1 MPWPYST
8 PHVAPLYPELPY
20 PYRGIRKLSV
30 YCRCDRASLAAF
42 LPPEFELLGDVCE
55 VFVMQAPD
63 AGALGSY
70 DEAGLVIPVRYD
82 GTDGAHVSLEYVTT
96 DDALCA
102 GREIW
107 GYPKKLAAVTFDEGQ
122 DRSVRGHV
130 SRRGQTLI
138 DVQFTPADRQFDKPL
153 MQPRLQVKLFA
164 RADGQGLDY
173 YQIVRNDLQDLT
185 LCARFTGDAELQL
198 GGNADDPLHRLG
210 VRHIVGA
217 ELVVSDFLLT
227 HGRIL
232 ADLAPQ
238 R

>member
-1 MPWPYST
+1 MAWPYST
-8 PHVAPLYPELPY
+8 PHTAPLYPELPY

-30 YCRCDRASLAAF
+30 FCRCDRASLEAF
-42 LPPEFELLGDVCE
+42 LPPEFELLGDICE

-107 GYPKKLAAVTFDEGQ
+107 GYPKKLATVTFDEGA

-138 DVQFTPADRQFDKPL
+138 DVQFTPADRQFEKPV
-153 MQPRLQVKLFA
+153 MQPRLQIKLFA

-173 YQIVRNDLQDLT
+173 YQVVRNDLQDLT
-185 LCARFTGDAELQL
+185 LCARFTGDAELKL
-198 GGNADDPLHRLG
+198 DGNADDPLHRLG
-210 VRHIVGA
+210 VRHVVGA

-232 ADLAPQ
+232 ADLAPE